1 MGAINSTAPVL
12 QSEFVPKAN
21 RGLYVCVNLSILNFG
36 IFLSYWID
44 YGFSGLS
51 GSYAWR
57 IPVILQCIFIIPV
70 FIGAL
75 AVPETPRWL
84 ISHGRPNEA
93 RDILTRLYSGRRS
106 KDEVEPIY
114 SGIVKSVAIEDSIG
128 ATNFLTSIQHVF
140 RDDDIRSRRRF
151 LIACSIQ
158 FFQQL
163 GGINGII
170 YYAGTIFSQSLG
182 FDSHMSALMSGF
194 LFTWFFIASFIP
206 WLLIDRIGR
215 RPLLLSMVSLMA
227 CVFAIMCGLV
237 RQIEFKTS
245 LAHSCG
251 AAAAAMLFI
260 YLGAFTIGF
269 QATVWVYP

>member
-57 IPVILQCIFIIPV
+57 IPVILQCIFIVPV
-70 FIGAL
+70 FIGSL

-128 ATNFLTSIQHVF
+128 ATNFLTSLQHVF

-170 YYAGTIFSQSLG
+170 YYTGTIFSQSLG
-182 FDSHMSALMSGF
+182 FNSHMSALMSGF

-215 RPLLLSMVSLMA
+215 RPLLISMVSLMA

-245 LAHSCG
+245 IAHSCG
-251 AAAAAMLFI
+251 AVAAAMLFI